1 MSLPL
6 DKKIN
11 QIVDIEQFGVIQ
23 IKTSPHNFHK
33 RFVSVSNFFK
43 LLKNGLYSINR
54 IPNRVFF
61 KGLSGYYMS
70 LEMGSNI
77 EIIIL
82 YNPEITPLNSLQ
94 VKTRVI
100 KLIGIGTEVNL
111 GSIKDFQDDIDR
123 ISKVKSESRLFG
135 DYSRNH

>member
-1 MSLPL
+1 M
-6 DKKIN
+6 D
-11 QIVDIEQFGVIQ
+11 
-23 IKTSPHNFHK
+23 
-33 RFVSVSNFFK
+33 
-43 LLKNGLYSINR
+43 
-54 IPNRVFF
+54 
-61 KGLSGYYMS
+61 
-70 LEMGSNI
+70 SNI

-123 ISKVKSESRLFG
+123 ISKIKSESRFFG
-135 DYSRNH
+135 DYYRNQ